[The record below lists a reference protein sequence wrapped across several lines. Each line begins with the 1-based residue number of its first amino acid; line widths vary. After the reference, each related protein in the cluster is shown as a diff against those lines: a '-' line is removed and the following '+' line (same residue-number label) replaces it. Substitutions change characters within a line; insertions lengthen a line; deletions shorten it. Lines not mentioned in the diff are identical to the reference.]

1 MKWYFVLLILFT
13 TSCKKESTS
22 PSEVVQISVAEDW
35 QASWITTPQSLP
47 EKNAWLAFR
56 KSFEYKKGASGT
68 KLRLAVDSKYWLW
81 INGELIV
88 FEGGLKRGPTPEDT
102 YYDEVDVS
110 DVLKDGENT
119 LAILVW
125 YFGKEGM
132 THKSSGKAGLIAEIY
147 QSDRIILQTDNTW
160 KAIAHPAYISE
171 SENPQPNWRLPESNI
186 VFDARKDISDWKQSN
201 FDDQDWPSSMVIC
214 QGMCPPWNHLVK
226 RPIPFWKDFGLKN
239 YENKMVFPFVS
250 KGDTIKCKLPY
261 NAQVTPYLKLNAKA
275 GEKIT
280 MLTDHYKGGSE
291 YNMRAE
297 YITTEG
303 EQEYESLGW
312 INGEEMYYIIPKGV
326 EIIDLKY
333 RETGYDTNFEGS
345 IQVDDEFYN
354 LMCQKAVRT
363 LYVTMRDNYMDCPD
377 RERAQWWG
385 DVVLESGEAVYALDR
400 KADALSK
407 KGMLELMNWQ
417 RSDSTV
423 FSPVPTGN
431 WDKELP
437 GQMLASVGYYGFW
450 NYYMHTGDIETLK
463 NVYTPVR
470 KYMSLWKIKEDGT
483 VTVRNGGWIWG
494 DWGSNRDIPIIIN
507 TQYYLALRGYKNMS
521 DVLGYKKESDSV
533 DRLMKNFKN
542 DFNKTFW
549 KGDHYRSDNYQGKTD
564 DRSQGLAVVAGLAD
578 QDKFEDIYNVLQ
590 TEKHAS
596 PYMEKYIL
604 EALFMMGY
612 EDFALQ
618 RMKER
623 FSKMVNHPEIT
634 TLWEGWGIGA
644 EGFGGGTTNHAWS
657 GGGLTLLYQYAAGI
671 TPSSPGYETIRI
683 KPQPGFLK
691 HIKATVSS
699 SKGEIKVEL
708 KNEDTYSLSVTIPDE
723 TKATV
728 YIPSKYKEI
737 KVNNTKMIHSKEE
750 GYNVFE
756 ISSGVYEIKAN

>member
-1 MKWYFVLLILFT
+1 M
-13 TSCKKESTS
+13 
-22 PSEVVQISVAEDW
+22 
-35 QASWITTPQSLP
+35 
-47 EKNAWLAFR
+47 
-56 KSFEYKKGASGT
+56 
-68 KLRLAVDSKYWLW
+68 
-81 INGELIV
+81 
-88 FEGGLKRGPTPEDT
+88 
-102 YYDEVDVS
+102 
-110 DVLKDGENT
+110 
-119 LAILVW
+119 
-125 YFGKEGM
+125 
-132 THKSSGKAGLIAEIY
+132 
-147 QSDRIILQTDNTW
+147 
-160 KAIAHPAYISE
+160 
-171 SENPQPNWRLPESNI
+171 
-186 VFDARKDISDWKQSN
+186 
-201 FDDQDWPSSMVIC
+201 
-214 QGMCPPWNHLVK
+214 
-226 RPIPFWKDFGLKN
+226 
-239 YENKMVFPFVS
+239 
-250 KGDTIKCKLPY
+250 
-261 NAQVTPYLKLNAKA
+261 
-275 GEKIT
+275 
-280 MLTDHYKGGSE
+280 
-291 YNMRAE
+291 
-297 YITTEG
+297 
-303 EQEYESLGW
+303 
-312 INGEEMYYIIPKGV
+312 
-326 EIIDLKY
+326 
-333 RETGYDTNFEGS
+333 
-345 IQVDDEFYN
+345 
-354 LMCQKAVRT
+354 
-363 LYVTMRDNYMDCPD
+363 
-377 RERAQWWG
+377 
-385 DVVLESGEAVYALDR
+385 LESGEAFYALDR
-400 KADALSK
+400 KADAITK

-463 NVYTPVR
+463 NVYAPVR
-470 KYMSLWKIKEDGT
+470 KYLSLWKIKEDGA
-483 VTVRNGGWIWG
+483 VTVRKGGWIWG

-549 KGDHYRSDNYQGKTD
+549 KGDHYRSDNYQEKTD

-623 FSKMVNHPEIT
+623 FSKMVYHPEIT